1 LLPPASALQDAR
13 TAGRS
18 GGDGVSWQT
27 EVAAAAAA
35 SDCSGKAG
43 IVEAPPADW
52 VCVGEVAPVDG
63 KSSDGWSDAGSGN
76 AGHAAARSRRRVLM
90 VSTTST
96 AV

>member
-1 LLPPASALQDAR
+1 LALQDVR

-43 IVEAPPADW
+43 ILEAPPADW
-52 VCVGEVAPVDG
+52 GCVGEVVAPADG
-63 KSSDGWSDAGSGN
+63 KSSDGSSDAGSGN
-76 AGHAAARSRRRVLM
+76 AGHAAASSRRRVLM
-90 VSTTST
+90 VSSTST